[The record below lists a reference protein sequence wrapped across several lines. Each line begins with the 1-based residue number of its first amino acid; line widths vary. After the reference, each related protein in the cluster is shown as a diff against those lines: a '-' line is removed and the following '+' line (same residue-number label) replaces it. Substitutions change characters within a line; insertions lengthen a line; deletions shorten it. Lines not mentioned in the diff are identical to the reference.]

1 MSRRTETIAADYFE
15 QKYRADIDPWRF
27 RSSDYEREK
36 YQSTL
41 AALGRPRFARALE
54 VGCSIGVLTAQLA
67 PRCDRLV
74 AIDASQTAIDAARAG
89 DVPANVTFDVAT
101 LPQQFPAGRF
111 DLIVLS
117 EVLYYFA
124 PPDLARVAQQCLDA
138 LLPDGEII
146 MCHWLGE
153 TDYPLTG
160 LEASDRFATAVASR
174 LPVRAIVNDA
184 VYRLERLSVH

>member
-1 MSRRTETIAADYFE
+1 VSRRTETIAADYFE
-15 QKYRADIDPWRF
+15 QKYRTDIDPWRF
-27 RSSDYEREK
+27 RSSGYELEK

-41 AALGRPRFARALE
+41 AALGRPRFSQALE

-124 PPDLARVAQQCLDA
+124 PPDLVRVAQQCIDA
-138 LLPDGEII
+138 LQPDGEII

-184 VYRLERLSVH
+184 VYRLERMSVH